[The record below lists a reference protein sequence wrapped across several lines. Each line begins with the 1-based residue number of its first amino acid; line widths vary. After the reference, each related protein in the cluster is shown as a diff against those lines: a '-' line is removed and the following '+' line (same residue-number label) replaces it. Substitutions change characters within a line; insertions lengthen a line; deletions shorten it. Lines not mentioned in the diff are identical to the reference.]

1 MWSKRMP
8 WAEFDPCGNMVTST
22 RLDLSQEQVD
32 RLFQEGHL
40 DDVTKDDN
48 YVRPFAEEPM
58 ELRLTH
64 IDENGKI
71 FWWEDTKTRNR
82 YPMRGT
88 EFNKLLAQGIKQ
100 TLVRGVWSAQKRG
113 YALGI
118 TLVSCD
124 ERRFEEAQQ
133 MRQP

>member
-1 MWSKRMP
+1 MKHTMKRALALLIAVLLAMP
-8 WAEFDPCGNMVTST
+8 SFA
-22 RLDLSQEQVD
+22 
-32 RLFQEGHL
+32 
-40 DDVTKDDN
+40 
-48 YVRPFAEEPM
+48 FAEEPM